1 MKFRNTVLSKR
12 TIALF
17 AVSLLLLVSGGAVG
31 TKAAITVTSD
41 NYDATIATDSLA
53 VGITENGK
61 TVDDGV
67 LYKSIGNKIEPTR
80 TYKDSVGVVN
90 NGDADEYVRVIVRK
104 YWTDKEGA
112 KATTLSPD
120 LIELTAD
127 KSWTVKEGGS
137 EETQIYYLKNILKAG
152 AEQELFKDIRIS
164 GDVLEEGKGKIVEGV
179 QEGKATKTIITY
191 TYKYNGYTF
200 NVEAEAQAVQTHN
213 AAKAIKSVWGVD
225 AGSVGIDL

>member
-17 AVSLLLLVSGGAVG
+17 AVSLLLLVYGGAVG